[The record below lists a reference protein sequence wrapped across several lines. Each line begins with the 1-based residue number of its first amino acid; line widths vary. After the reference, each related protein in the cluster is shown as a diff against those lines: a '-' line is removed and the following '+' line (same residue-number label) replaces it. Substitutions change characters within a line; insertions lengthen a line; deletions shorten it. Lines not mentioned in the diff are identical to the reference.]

1 MASTSESLQVNTDF
15 DPATGQLVEVVEGI
29 GRVTA
34 PNRGPYTFTG
44 TNSFLIGVDR
54 LFVLDPGPNDSA
66 HLKALIAAIDG
77 RPVEAIL
84 LTHTHRD
91 HSGLARKLKAKT
103 GAPIWFGGP
112 HRLYRRAGWLERR
125 VLSRSCD
132 FGLMPDEMLSD
143 GDSLSIDGIGLN
155 VVATP
160 GHCENHLAYSV
171 AGTPYLFTGD
181 HIMGWS
187 STLVAPPDGSM
198 GDYMRSLDNVIV
210 SPFSYYLP
218 AHGGPIPE
226 GRKYARALR
235 AHRLERDREILLGVG
250 SGANTIGRLVSRI
263 YQGLSPALRPAAAKT
278 VEAHLENLIE
288 RGEVAARHG
297 PFGAHY
303 ERIAASSVA
312 EAEDA

>member
-15 DPATGQLVEVVEGI
+15 DPATGRLVDVVEGI

-44 TNSFLIGVDR
+44 TNTFLIGFDR
-54 LFVLDPGPNDSA
+54 LFVLDPGPNDST

-91 HSGLARKLKAKT
+91 HSGLARRLKVKT

-112 HRLYRRAGWLERR
+112 HRLYRNAGWLEKRI
-125 VLSRSCD
+125 LSRSCD
-132 FGLMPDEMLSD
+132 FNLMPDGVLSD
-143 GDSLSIDGIGLN
+143 GDSLSIDGIDLT
-155 VVATP
+155 VMATP
-160 GHCENHLAYSV
+160 GHCENHLAFSL
-171 AGTPYLFTGD
+171 AGTPCLFTGD

-198 GDYMRSLDNVIV
+198 GDYMRSLENVIV
-210 SPFSYYLP
+210 SPFTYYLP

-226 GRKYARALR
+226 GRKYARALM
-235 AHRLERDREILLGVG
+235 AHRMDRDREILLGIG
-250 SGANTIGRLVSRI
+250 SGASTVGRLVSRI
-263 YQGLSPALRPAAAKT
+263 YQDLSPALRPAAAKT
-278 VEAHLENLIE
+278 VEAHLENLIA
-288 RGEVAARHG
+288 RGEVAVRRG
-297 PFGAHY
+297 PFGANY
-303 ERIAASSVA
+303 TRISTPSVA
-312 EAEDA
+312 ESEDA

>member
-15 DPATGQLVEVVEGI
+15 DPDTGRLVEVVEGI

-54 LFVLDPGPNDSA
+54 LFVLDPGPNDSR
-66 HLKALIAAIDG
+66 HLKALLTAIDG

-91 HSGLARKLKAKT
+91 HSGLARRLKAKT

-112 HRLYRRAGWLERR
+112 HRLYRGVGWLETRL
-125 VLSRSCD
+125 LSRSCD
-132 FGLMPDEMLSD
+132 FGLVPDEVLSD
-143 GDSLSIDGIGLN
+143 GDSMTIDGIGLG

-160 GHCENHLAYSV
+160 GHCENHLAYSI

-210 SPFSYYLP
+210 LPFSYYLP
-218 AHGGPIPE
+218 AHGGPVPE
-226 GRKYARALR
+226 GRKYARALL
-235 AHRLERDREILLGVG
+235 AHRMERDREILLGIG

-263 YQGLSPALRPAAAKT
+263 YQELSPALRPAAAKT
-278 VEAHLENLIE
+278 VEAHLENLVV
-288 RGEVAARHG
+288 RGEITVRRSPLGNHYARL
-297 PFGAHY
+297 PAPSLT
-303 ERIAASSVA
+303 ES
-312 EAEDA
+312 EDA